1 MSPRLE
7 KLCKDE
13 LELSELS
20 CCDGKMLA
28 KERTE
33 QHVQLVITQDPPA
46 REIFLEISRTSGLL
60 WHSSP

>member
-13 LELSELS
+13 LELSKLS

-46 REIFLEISRTSGLL
+46 R
-60 WHSSP
+60 